1 LLESEFKF
9 EGKRIM
15 RVLVTGGAGFIGS
28 HLSEELVKKGCEVVI
43 IDNLHTG
50 NEKNIE
56 QIRDKVEF
64 IKADAG
70 KARSAIKGKIDVI
83 FHLGIYSSS
92 PMYKENPLLVAKAI
106 EDAINLLEF
115 AKEQDAKFILA
126 STSSIYNGLPLPW
139 REDMKPRVSD
149 YYTEARYCIERLLEL
164 YNKLY
169 GLRGVVLRLFSVYG
183 PREESK
189 GRYANVISQFI
200 WAMLKDEQPV
210 IYGDGEQTRDF
221 IYVSDVVRAFLLAM
235 NYERS
240 EFEIFNVGT
249 GKET

>member
-1 LLESEFKF
+1 
-9 EGKRIM
+9 
-15 RVLVTGGAGFIGS
+15 
-28 HLSEELVKKGCEVVI
+28 
-43 IDNLHTG
+43 
-50 NEKNIE
+50 
-56 QIRDKVEF
+56 
-64 IKADAG
+64 
-70 KARSAIKGKIDVI
+70 
-83 FHLGIYSSS
+83 
-92 PMYKENPLLVAKAI
+92 MYKENPLLVAKAI
-106 EDAINLLEF
+106 EDAINLLEL

-139 REDMKPRVSD
+139 REDIKPKVSD

-200 WAMLKDEQPV
+200 WAMLKDKQPI

-235 NYERS
+235 DYERS

-249 GKET
+249 GKETSFNELVNLLNKLLGKNIKPKYVPNPIKNYVYQTCASVEKARELLGFEAKVRLEEGVKKTIEYYRQVKLPLS